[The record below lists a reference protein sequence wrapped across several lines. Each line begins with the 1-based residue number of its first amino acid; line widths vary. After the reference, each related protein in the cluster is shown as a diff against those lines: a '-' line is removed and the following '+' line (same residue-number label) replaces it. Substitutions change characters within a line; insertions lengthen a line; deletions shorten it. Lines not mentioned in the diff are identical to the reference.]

1 MKDIAIFGAGGFG
14 REVACLINSI
24 NKHIERE
31 EDSWNLIGFF
41 DDVKEKG
48 FKTEYGE
55 VLGGVAELNLWT
67 TPIAIAIGIGSPRAV
82 KAISGKI
89 TNKNVSFPNLIS
101 PDVTFYDKNS
111 VKFGKGN
118 IVCSQCL
125 ISCNVKIGDFN
136 IFNNFITVGH
146 DVVIADYNSIMPAAR
161 ISGNVS
167 LGECNFIG
175 VASIVLQTMKIGN
188 NTTIGAGS
196 VIMRKTKDGCTY
208 VGNPAKKV
216 EY

>member
-14 REVACLINSI
+14 REVACLIRSI
-24 NKHIERE
+24 NESIGVKDE
-31 EDSWNLIGFF
+31 EWHLIGFF

-48 FKTEYGE
+48 YKTEFGE
-55 VLGGVAELNLWT
+55 VLGGMDALNDWPTPVAV
-67 TPIAIAIGIGSPRAV
+67 AIAIGSPRAV

-89 TNKNVSFPNLIS
+89 TNSLVYFPTLIA
-101 PDVTFYDKNS
+101 PDVTFYDRDS
-111 VKFGKGN
+111 VTLGKGN
-118 IVCSQCL
+118 IICSQCL
-125 ISCNVKIGDFN
+125 VSLNVSFGDFN

-146 DVVIADYNSIMPAAR
+146 DVVIGNYNSIMPAAR

-167 LGECNFIG
+167 FGDCNFIG
-175 VASIVLQTMKIGN
+175 VASIILQTIKIGN
-188 NTTIGAGS
+188 NTTVGAGS
-196 VIMRKTKDGCTY
+196 VVMRKTKDGCTY